1 MWTPAFDPVCDMI
14 LSVADTS
21 GVGPAGSGEA
31 NGWSLV
37 KVFDLAA
44 VVLGSVVVIQA
55 IGGILSALEV
65 PSIHLNL
72 GAPSG
77 SGLSIHSGDFGIPTY
92 LRIEYGTLWAGVT
105 SGLLLLAALALLAV
119 SRLVWDVPSD
129 DQWAVAPKIV
139 IGILVVSAL
148 ATVAA
153 AVGTANQIW
162 HTNQLSQST
171 EALNVAEGIAAMA
184 VTGLASVLSWFALPF
199 IRAGATDQQL
209 LRPGSAG
216 QTSA

>member
-105 SGLLLLAALALLAV
+105 SGLLLLAALALHL
-119 SRLVWDVPSD
+119 
-129 DQWAVAPKIV
+129 DQVRQPD
-139 IGILVVSAL
+139 GCGFLILVPTQGCANGNRHPRTCTSR
-148 ATVAA
+148 AA
-153 AVGTANQIW
+153 Q
-162 HTNQLSQST
+162 
-171 EALNVAEGIAAMA
+171 
-184 VTGLASVLSWFALPF
+184 
-199 IRAGATDQQL
+199 
-209 LRPGSAG
+209 
-216 QTSA
+216 